1 MYVIAGLGNPTKQYE
16 NTRHNAGFAVIDYL
30 SEKYQ
35 IPVKQAGYKGLYG
48 SGYIEGQ
55 KVILLKPQTFMN
67 LSGECIR
74 ACMDF
79 YKIDPEEELIVIYD
93 DISLAPG
100 QLRVRGKGSAGGH
113 NGIKNIILHTGT
125 QKFPRVRVGVGEKPA
140 DYDLADYVLGHF
152 SAEDQKLMNEAFKE
166 AADAAVVIMTEG
178 LDSSMNQY
186 NGKK

>member
-1 MYVIAGLGNPTKQYE
+1 MYIIAGLGNPTKQYE
-16 NTRHNAGFAVIDYL
+16 NTRHNAGFGVIDYL

-35 IPVKQAGYKGLYG
+35 IPVKQAGYKALYG

-67 LSGECIR
+67 LSGESIR
-74 ACMDF
+74 AVMDF

-113 NGIKNIILHTGT
+113 NGIKNIILHTSG

-152 SAEDQKLMNEAFKE
+152 SKEDQKLMDEAFKE
-166 AADAAVVIMTEG
+166 AGAAVATIVTEG
-178 LDSSMNQY
+178 IDSAMNKF